1 MDKVQILF
9 GSDLEAGIDALET
22 AKRFAAIEDALEQD
36 AISQNIASV
45 TLSAGDNFIP
55 SPFFNAGGDFALEV
69 TLEGFYNEFF
79 GLVDTSVL
87 APVDDINGDGFFD
100 NSEIEA
106 AIDGGG
112 VTFDQ
117 VYTTDVN
124 GDGFKD
130 YFEEIDSFQGRV
142 DVAVLNA
149 IGFDAAVL
157 GNHEFD
163 AGTDALANI
172 INFDAEQDNS
182 LSSGRFGTPNFLQEA
197 DTPGLQFP
205 CLSANL
211 DFSGEPVLSGLF
223 TAQILG
229 SGEFASDLAT
239 ARADLADP
247 SVTGPNVTQ
256 PKIAPA
262 TVIESNGQQ
271 IGVIGATTQIIAQIS
286 STGNVDD
293 ISNPGAD
300 DMPALAAV
308 LQPVIDDII
317 DGADNTLGTADDV
330 NKVVLVSHLQ
340 QFANEVELAGLLSG
354 VDVVLAGGSGTLS
367 ADGNDRLA
375 PGQTP
380 DQPFPLIVND
390 LDGNPTAVLST
401 EGEFSFLGRLVV
413 DFDANGV
420 LIPGSIDATE
430 SGAVIVDDQSV
441 LDITGALTVEQ
452 AIANSDAARQVAALT
467 DAVGAVITDQD
478 SQIFGE
484 SEVFLN
490 GERSSVRT
498 EETNFGNISAD
509 ANLFAAQQIDP
520 EVTVSI
526 KNGGGIRASIGTI
539 VDNGDG
545 SASRVTTLAN
555 PLSGKEAGEIS
566 QLDIANALRFDNQL
580 VTVELTPA
588 ELLVILEHAVAGTAE
603 GATPGQFAQV
613 GGLQFSFDPAGTA
626 QVLGAG
632 GAVLTE
638 GTRVQ
643 NVSLIDVDGTPTQPI
658 IVNGAVAEG
667 APASIKVVTL
677 NFLAGGGDG
686 FPFAAFSPATDL
698 GIGEQQA
705 LADFLTASFPK
716 DAQGFTKA
724 DLPIGLDSRIQ
735 NLAERADSVGKAPLE
750 ATLVAE
756 FQGEGGAGASEVV
769 AHEDGLLYTTNGAS
783 GRIDIFDIAANTAVN
798 SIDLTGLPGFAGV
811 QSVDIKNGV
820 VAAAIS
826 RAPADLDIFGA
837 PQSIAQPGFIAFFDA
852 DSGALLS
859 TVDVGNLPDA
869 VKFSPDGATLAV
881 AGEGEFNE
889 DSAHANDP
897 LGTVSLIDVTDPAN
911 PVART
916 IDFTALNGL
925 EDTARAA
932 GIRIKEGASIAADF
946 EPELSAFSP
955 DGAKL
960 FVSLQENNAIA
971 RIDVASGRIESVF
984 SLGTVDFN
992 SDSKLDAADNGII
1005 NIRNFDNLV
1014 GLRMPDAIATF
1025 GVGGEDNSTYILT
1038 ANEGDDRGFDAA
1050 RVQSLFDDGRIDPS
1064 VNIAGLERLTVSTVD
1079 GDTDGDG
1086 DIDVLHTLSSRSFS
1100 IFDDKG
1106 NLVFDSGDDF
1116 EQIIAARVPERFNDE
1131 DGDTDGDEDRSD
1143 NKGPEPEA
1151 VAVGQVGDRSF
1162 AFIGLER
1169 DGGVMIYDVSDPAQS
1184 FFVDYIEPLFVNDAA
1199 PGEVARHSPETI
1211 TFIPA
1216 DESASGRPQ
1225 IAVAYEISGTTAV
1238 FDLALDGA
1246 ALTLTGTDD
1255 DDVLIGGVGDDTIDG
1270 AGGDNRLLGE
1280 DGNDLIT
1287 SGDGADTLNGG
1298 AGNDA
1303 IVGGLTEADL
1313 RDLVF
1318 GGAGNDSIDGA
1329 YGNDDLNG
1337 MDGEDTILGGE
1348 GADRA
1353 VGGAGADV
1361 LSGGASADAIFGN
1374 AGDDFINGGFGF
1386 DRLNGGAGADSFFH
1400 AGVAGHGSD
1409 WIQDYAG
1416 ADGDVL
1422 IFGIAGATADQFS
1435 VSFANTAGAGAA
1447 DVAEAFVTNTQT
1459 GQILFALVDGAAQ
1472 DSILAQIAGS
1482 PDTFDLLA

>member
-1 MDKVQILF
+1 MERVQILF
-9 GSDLEAGIDALET
+9 GSDLEAGIGALES
-22 AKRFAAIEDALEQD
+22 AKRFAAIEDALEQQ
-36 AISQNIASV
+36 ANSQSIATV

-79 GLVDTSVL
+79 GLIDTSVL
-87 APVDDINGDGFFD
+87 APADDSNGDGFFD
-100 NSEIEA
+100 NAEIHA
-106 AIDGGG
+106 AINGGG
-112 VTFDQ
+112 VIFDQ

-124 GDGFKD
+124 GDGFRD

-142 DVAVLNA
+142 DIAVLNA

-163 AGTDALANI
+163 AGTDALASI
-172 INFDAEQDNS
+172 INFDAAQANS
-182 LSSGRFGTPNFLQEA
+182 LSTGRFGTPNFLQEV

-205 CLSANL
+205 FLAANL
-211 DFSGEPVLSGLF
+211 DFSGEPALSGLF
-223 TAQILG
+223 TPQIRD
-229 SGEFASDLAT
+229 SGAFASDPAT
-239 ARADLADP
+239 ARTDP
-247 SVTGPNVTQ
+247 ANPAVTGPNVPQ

-262 TVIESNGQQ
+262 TVVESNGQS

-286 STGNVDD
+286 STGNVND

-300 DMPALAAV
+300 NMPALAAV

-330 NKVVLVSHLQ
+330 TKIVLVSQLQ

-367 ADGNDRLA
+367 ADGDDRLA
-375 PGQTP
+375 PGQAP

-401 EGEFSFLGRLVV
+401 EGEFSVLGRLVA

-420 LIPGSIDATE
+420 LIPGSIDPAR
-430 SGAVIVDDQSV
+430 SGAVIIDDQSV
-441 LDITGALTVEQ
+441 LDITGAANVE
-452 AIANSDAARQVAALT
+452 AALAASDAARQVAALT
-467 DAVGAVITDQD
+467 GAVGRVIADQD

-484 SEVFLN
+484 SDVFLN
-490 GERSSVRT
+490 GERASVRT
-498 EETNFGNISAD
+498 EETNFGNVSAD

-520 EVTVSI
+520 EVIVSI
-526 KNGGGIRASIGTI
+526 KNGGGIRASIGAI

-580 VTVELTPA
+580 VTVDLTPA
-588 ELLVILEHAVAGTAE
+588 ELLIILEHAVAGTAE

-638 GTRVQ
+638 GTRVK
-643 NVSLIDVDGTPTQPI
+643 NVALIDADGKPTQPI

-667 APASIKVVTL
+667 APESIKVVTL

-716 DAQGFTKA
+716 DGPGFAAA
-724 DLPIGLDSRIQ
+724 DLPVGLDSRIQ

-750 ATLVAE
+750 ATLAAQ

-769 AHEDGLLYTTNGAS
+769 AHEDGLLYVTNGTL
-783 GRIDIFDIAANTAVN
+783 GRIDILDIGTNAALN
-798 SIDLTGLPGFAGV
+798 SIDLTALPDFAGV
-811 QSVDIKNGV
+811 QSVDVKNGV
-820 VAAAIS
+820 VAAAVS
-826 RAPADLDIFGA
+826 QAPEDVDIFDA

-852 DSGALLS
+852 DTGALLS
-859 TVDVGNLPDA
+859 TVETGNLPDA
-869 VKFSPDGATLAV
+869 VKFSPDGRTLAV

-897 LGTVSLIDVTDPAN
+897 LGTVTLIDVTDPTN
-911 PVART
+911 PQARI
-916 IDFTALNGL
+916 IDFTAFNGL
-925 EDTARAA
+925 EDAARAA
-932 GIRIKEGASIAADF
+932 GIRVKEGASIAADV

-955 DGAKL
+955 DGSKL
-960 FVSLQENNAIA
+960 FVSLQENNAMA
-971 RIDVASGRIESVF
+971 RIDVATGRIESVV
-984 SLGTVDFN
+984 SLGTVDF
-992 SDSKLDAADNGII
+992 STDSKLDAKDDGII

-1014 GLRMPDAIATF
+1014 GLRMPDTIATF
-1025 GVGGEDNSTYILT
+1025 GVGGDDSRTYILT

-1050 RVQSLFDDGRIDPS
+1050 RVSQLAAQGRIDPS

-1086 DIDVLHTLSSRSFS
+1086 DIDVLHTFSSRSFS
-1100 IFDDKG
+1100 IFDDTG

-1116 EQIIAARVPERFNDE
+1116 EQIIAARAPERFNDDQGRSGNE
-1131 DGDTDGDEDRSD
+1131 NRSD

-1151 VAVGQVGDRSF
+1151 AAVGQVGDRTF

-1169 DGGVMIYDVSDPAQS
+1169 DSGIMIYDVTNPARS
-1184 FFVDYIEPLFVNDAA
+1184 FFVDYIEPRFVKDTAE
-1199 PGEVARHSPETI
+1199 GEIALHSPETI
-1211 TFIPA
+1211 IFIPA
-1216 DESASGRPQ
+1216 DESASGKPQ
-1225 IAVAYEISGTTAV
+1225 ISVAYEISGSTAV
-1238 FDLALDGA
+1238 FDLTLDGLGLSLA
-1246 ALTLTGTDD
+1246 GSDA
-1255 DDVLIGGVGDDTIDG
+1255 DDVLIGGGGDDVIDG
-1270 AGGDNRLLGE
+1270 VGGNNRLLGG
-1280 DGNDLIT
+1280 DGNDRIT
-1287 SGDGADTLNGG
+1287 GGDGTDTLNGG
-1298 AGNDA
+1298 TGNDTL
-1303 IVGGLTEADL
+1303 VGGTTDADL
-1313 RDLVF
+1313 RDVIF
-1318 GGAGNDSIDGA
+1318 AGSGADMIDGA
-1329 YGNDDLNG
+1329 HGNDDLNG
-1337 MDGEDTILGGE
+1337 MEGDDVILGGF
-1348 GADRA
+1348 GSDRL
-1353 VGGAGADV
+1353 VGGAGADTV
-1361 LSGGASADAIFGN
+1361 SGGAGSDAIFGN

-1386 DRLNGGAGADSFFH
+1386 DRLNGGTGADIFFH
-1400 AGVAGHGSD
+1400 LGVAGHGTD
-1409 WIQDYAG
+1409 WIQDFAT
-1416 ADGDVL
+1416 AEGDVL
-1422 IFGIAGATADQFS
+1422 LFGTAGVTADRFGL
-1435 VSFANTAGAGAA
+1435 SFANTPGAGDA
-1447 DVAEAFVTNTQT
+1447 DVAEAFITNTQT
-1459 GQILFALVDGAAQ
+1459 GQILWALVDGAAQ
-1472 DSILAQIAGS
+1472 DSIRIQIAGS
-1482 PDTFDLLA
+1482 AETFDLLA